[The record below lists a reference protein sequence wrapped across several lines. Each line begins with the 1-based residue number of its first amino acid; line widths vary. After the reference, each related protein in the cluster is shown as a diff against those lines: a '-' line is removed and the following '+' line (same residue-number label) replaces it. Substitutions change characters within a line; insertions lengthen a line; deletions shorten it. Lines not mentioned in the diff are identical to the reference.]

1 MRIEEEFIKS
11 GYFWLPENEADKIP
25 GVMTIKDGGKIEL
38 EVVGLFHNRL
48 ITQNESIKR
57 IIGHIEDE
65 GLVTLDGCFYTKQTM
80 GGIAKSTVY
89 VATVFCGVAYDTDE
103 LVLFNSLSFSVD
115 CLDEWVGISG
125 IKVDYADDY
134 RTATIGYAPPEVLKY
149 ELDNGLSLEILFSYT
164 LPGFSN
170 GTEAKISQK
179 AYFKLTSEQPIPYRN
194 LTEVA
199 FKLDSFL
206 CFAMDETVALKNLVG
221 KSTEIVDRNE
231 NEVPIKVFYQSIP
244 FESREPKKD
253 WHQMLFT
260 YNAIREN
267 AELVINNWLAAY
279 ETVDPALNLYFATK
293 TGAQKY
299 TDGKFLAL
307 AQGLE
312 TYHRRT
318 SSETLMDQS
327 EFDSLVQQII
337 QGCPEEHSEWLKG
350 RLIHGNEI
358 NLGKRI
364 KAIIEPFKDKL
375 GNNRERSKLL
385 RNIVNTRNYL
395 THYSDS
401 LEEHALNGAEL
412 WKLCQ
417 KMEAIF
423 QLHFLKVIGFNES
436 EIGSVIESCHFLNQ
450 KLSR

>member
-1 MRIEEEFIKS
+1 M
-11 GYFWLPENEADKIP
+11 
-25 GVMTIKDGGKIEL
+25 
-38 EVVGLFHNRL
+38 
-48 ITQNESIKR
+48 
-57 IIGHIEDE
+57 
-65 GLVTLDGCFYTKQTM
+65 
-80 GGIAKSTVY
+80 
-89 VATVFCGVAYDTDE
+89 
-103 LVLFNSLSFSVD
+103 
-115 CLDEWVGISG
+115 
-125 IKVDYADDY
+125 
-134 RTATIGYAPPEVLKY
+134 
-149 ELDNGLSLEILFSYT
+149 
-164 LPGFSN
+164 
-170 GTEAKISQK
+170 SQK
-179 AYFKLTSEQPIPYRN
+179 AYFKLTSEQFIPYRN

-199 FKLDSFL
+199 FKLVSFL

-221 KSTEIVDRNE
+221 KSTEILDGNE
-231 NEVPIKVFYQSIP
+231 NEVPIKVFYHSIP
-244 FESREPKKD
+244 FESREPKKG

-260 YNAIREN
+260 YDVIREN

-318 SSETLMDQS
+318 SSETLMGQS
-327 EFDSLVQQII
+327 EFESLVQQII
-337 QGCPEEHSEWLKG
+337 QGCPEEHSDWLKG
-350 RLIHGNEI
+350 RLMHGNEI

-401 LEEHALNGAEL
+401 LENHALNGAEL

-423 QLHFLKVIGFNES
+423 QLHFLKVIGFNEA
-436 EIGSVIESCHFLNQ
+436 EIASVIENCHFLNQ